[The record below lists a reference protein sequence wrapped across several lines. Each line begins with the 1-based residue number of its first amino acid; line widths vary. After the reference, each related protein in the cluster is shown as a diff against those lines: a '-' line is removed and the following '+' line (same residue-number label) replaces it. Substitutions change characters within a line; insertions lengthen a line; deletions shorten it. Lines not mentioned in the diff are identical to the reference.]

1 MYESAEFELSLE
13 DIGDLAQE
21 VFMRSDELAMPDDK
35 NGFIR
40 LLTNDMTRKLTNL
53 GFDIDFKRQCLRIN
67 GVYEDDW
74 KESILLLNL
83 KKADYDWYEDEDTGL
98 FLSDWY
104 EDEDTGLFL
113 RYNKNTEY
121 LEIGCDSAFEAID
134 VDIYSNWKAIA
145 RYMEK
150 RIAKDD
156 LDDYADEDGN
166 PAFWCILDRHLDEFE
181 NAMLDYAELDS
192 RFIKKLKQIRKR
204 FY

>member
-1 MYESAEFELSLE
+1 MIHKFRKAPRRMYESAEFELSLE

-67 GVYEDDW
+67 GVYGDEWED
-74 KESILLLNL
+74 SISRLNL
-83 KKADYDWYEDEDTGL
+83 KKAENGWYEDD
-98 FLSDWY
+98 
-104 EDEDTGLFL
+104 DTGLFL
-113 RYNKNTEY
+113 RYNKRERY
-121 LEIGCDSAFEAID
+121 LEIGCDCTFDAID
-134 VDIYSNWKAIA
+134 VDIYSNWEAIA
-145 RYMEK
+145 SYMEK

-181 NAMLDYAELDS
+181 NAVLDYAELDS